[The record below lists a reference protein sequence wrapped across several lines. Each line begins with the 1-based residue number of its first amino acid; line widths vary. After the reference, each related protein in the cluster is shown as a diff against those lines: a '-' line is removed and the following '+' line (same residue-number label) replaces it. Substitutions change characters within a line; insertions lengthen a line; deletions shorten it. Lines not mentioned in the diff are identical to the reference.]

1 MIKIKYTKSYD
12 NCLKKLKKYPDV
24 KDNILSIISFVKNVE
39 FTSELMNNP
48 IARMYGFERLKYQN
62 NEFYSFNPNKKGV
75 IRLILTIDI
84 DNNIIY
90 LVYISFD
97 HYKDFSKDK
106 VIYYDE

>member
-12 NCLKKLKKYPDV
+12 NCLKRLKKYPDV
-24 KDNILSIISFVKNVE
+24 KEKVISIISFIKNVE
-39 FTSELMNNP
+39 LISDLKNNP
-48 IARMYGFERLKYQN
+48 IAIMYGFERLKYQN

-75 IRLILTIDI
+75 IRLIVNVDI
-84 DNNIIY
+84 DNNVIY
-90 LVYISFD
+90 LVYISFN